1 MASQPAPRPTPDADP
16 LRQRFAA
23 TRALT
28 EALTTRLSDADA
40 TVQSMADASPAK
52 WHLAHT
58 SWFFET
64 FVLRDHAPGYRLH
77 DERFPFLFNSY
88 YEAEGERHGRAQRGM
103 ITRPAL
109 DEVRAYRSHV
119 TTAVLARW
127 DALGDEARALVELG
141 CHHEAQ
147 HTELLC
153 TDLLHLLSLNPLH
166 PALVPSR
173 PRAAGQTTPLHW
185 IEGPVGRAEIG
196 HDGTDFAFD
205 CEGPHHTVWLAP
217 HALAHRLVTNAEF
230 RQFVDDGGYRAP
242 GHWLSDGWAW
252 VQANGIDAPMHWHR
266 VGGDWHGFAFDGLA
280 PLDPHAPVLHISHYE
295 ADAYARWAGHRLP
308 TEAEW
313 EVAAAGLDPA
323 IGQQLD
329 GETDARPLA
338 SGDAGLTQ
346 MFGPA
351 WQWTGSAFLPHPGF
365 RAAEG
370 AVGEYNGKFMSG
382 QMVLKG
388 ASLFT
393 PRGASRPSTRN
404 FFPPTARWQATGI
417 RLARDL

>member
-1 MASQPAPRPTPDADP
+1 MASRPAPRPGDP
-16 LRQRFAA
+16 QRERFAA
-23 TRALT
+23 TRTLT
-28 EALTTRLSDADA
+28 EALAAPLSDADA

-64 FVLRDHAPGYRLH
+64 FVLRDHLAGYQMH

-88 YEAEGERHGRAQRGM
+88 YEAEGQRHARTARGM

-109 DEVRAYRSHV
+109 DEVLAYRAHV
-119 TTAVLARW
+119 TDAVVENWEAIG
-127 DALGDEARALVELG
+127 DAGRSLVELG
-141 CHHEAQ
+141 CHHEEQ
-147 HTELLC
+147 HGELLC
-153 TDLLHLLSLNPLH
+153 TDILHLFAQNPLR
-166 PALVPSR
+166 PALTPPR
-173 PRAAGQTTPLHW
+173 PRPAANPVPMEW
-185 IEGPVGRAEIG
+185 IAGRSGAADIG
-196 HDGTDFAFD
+196 HTGDGFAFD
-205 CEGPHHTVWLAP
+205 CEGPRHTVWLHP
-217 HALAHRLVTNAEF
+217 HALASRLITNAEWQRF
-230 RQFVDDGGYRAP
+230 LDDGGYTRP
-242 GHWLSDGWAW
+242 DHWLSDGWSW
-252 VQANGIDAPMHWHR
+252 VQAQGVSAPSYWERIDGA
-266 VGGDWHGFAFDGLA
+266 WHGFAHDGLA
-280 PLDPHAPVLHISHYE
+280 PLDPHAPVLHVSHYE

-313 EVAAAGLDPA
+313 ESAAADLDPA
-323 IGQQLD
+323 DGQQLD
-329 GETDARPLA
+329 GLGDPRPRA
-338 SGDAGLTQ
+338 AATPGLTQ

-365 RAAEG
+365 RTADG

-393 PRGASRPSTRN
+393 PRGHSRVSYRN
-404 FFPPTARWQATGI
+404 FFPSSARWQATGV